1 MTCKS
6 WQSHPVTQSHSTS
19 SECSEC
25 SVHQLCWL
33 LFVAMLVVKTYQYV
47 MSGDADS
54 TKAPSGRRR
63 GADSHDAAPRLRHG
77 RCHLCTS
84 GFSVKTR
91 GLTDGR
97 CFFVDSASR
106 MFFFTWKVIF
116 CCAKVQL
123 RPARTQIFGCP
134 NKHEQ
139 GNDINDN
146 EKRKVKTG
154 KCQMKVYQ
162 TAEEVLRSK
171 AAATS
176 CSASRSP
183 Q

>member
-1 MTCKS
+1 MSCQAMLTAPRH
-6 WQSHPVTQSHSTS
+6 HPVVAAGPIATM
-19 SECSEC
+19 
-25 SVHQLCWL
+25 QLHG
-33 LFVAMLVVKTYQYV
+33 FATE
-47 MSGDADS
+47 
-54 TKAPSGRRR
+54 
-63 GADSHDAAPRLRHG
+63 GAIFAPRV
-77 RCHLCTS
+77 
-84 GFSVKTR
+84 FSALSTLPVVKTR

-134 NKHEQ
+134 KKHEQ

>member
-19 SECSEC
+19 SECSES

-33 LFVAMLVVKTYQYV
+33 LCQAMLT
-47 MSGDADS
+47 
-54 TKAPSGRRR
+54 
-63 GADSHDAAPRLRHG
+63 APRHHPVVAAGPIATMQLHG
-77 RCHLCTS
+77 FATEGAIFAPRV
-84 GFSVKTR
+84 FSALSTLPVVKTR

-134 NKHEQ
+134 KKHEQ

-146 EKRKVKTG
+146 EKRSQNW
-154 KCQMKVYQ
+154 QMSNESVPNSR
-162 TAEEVLRSK
+162 RSIK
-171 AAATS
+171 K
-176 CSASRSP
+176 
-183 Q
+183 